1 VRSARAGI
9 YGPHFR
15 SRHVGGRSKP
25 APLQEKTD
33 GDDENFKFQ
42 MALLKSPAAFEFF
55 LAGALARENVG
66 HCPRRNETRHSL
78 RSIGRLNV
86 HDANKAISDLKF
98 QIAETAETKAL
109 LH

>member
-55 LAGALARENVG
+55 LAGALA
-66 HCPRRNETRHSL
+66 CLL
-78 RSIGRLNV
+78 RPPV
-86 HDANKAISDLKF
+86 
-98 QIAETAETKAL
+98 
-109 LH
+109 